1 MADKPG
7 DQGARRNEIAAPS
20 QNGYTVFMKVRLT
33 EELETLVKEK
43 VRSGRYADESDV
55 VRDALRALELRDDY
69 ESPALE
75 AALLEGVRS
84 PRRPYGKATLNRIRN
99 AARKGT

>member
-1 MADKPG
+1 MK
-7 DQGARRNEIAAPS
+7 IALPEA
-20 QNGYTVFMKVRLT
+20 
-33 EELETLVKEK
+33 LENFVKEK

-55 VRDALRALELRDDY
+55 MRDALRALELRDNY

-84 PRRPYGKATLNRIRN
+84 RHRSYGKAALHRVRK
-99 AARKGT
+99 AARRK

>member
-1 MADKPG
+1 
-7 DQGARRNEIAAPS
+7 
-20 QNGYTVFMKVRLT
+20 MKVTLT
-33 EELETLVKEK
+33 KELETLVQEK

-55 VRDALRALELRDDY
+55 VRDALRVLEQRDDF

-84 PRRPYGKATLNRIRN
+84 PHRPHGKSTLERIRK
-99 AARKGT
+99 AARNLK

>member
-1 MADKPG
+1 
-7 DQGARRNEIAAPS
+7 
-20 QNGYTVFMKVRLT
+20 MKVTLT
-33 EELETLVKEK
+33 EELKMLVKEK

-55 VRDALRALELRDDY
+55 MRDALRALELRDDF

-84 PRRPYGKATLNRIRN
+84 PHRPYGKATLNRIRT
-99 AARKGT
+99 AARRDK

>member
-1 MADKPG
+1 
-7 DQGARRNEIAAPS
+7 
-20 QNGYTVFMKVRLT
+20 MKVTLT

-43 VRSGRYADESDV
+43 VRSGCYADESDV
-55 VRDALRALELRDDY
+55 LRDALRALELRDDY

-84 PRRPYGKATLNRIRN
+84 PHRPYGKSTLNRIRKT
-99 AARKGT
+99 ARKEHEKSCFRFCVP